1 MQAYG
6 ITYKFNGRTYDTTVD
21 AKDRDSARNKI
32 GRKHGLKASEAKK
45 QIKLTRVSII
55 GYF

>member
-6 ITYKFNGRTYDTTVD
+6 IDYKFKGHQYSAIVD

-32 GRKHGLKASEAKK
+32 GRKHGLKAAESKK
-45 QIKLTRVSII
+45 EIKLVKVIII
-55 GYF
+55 GYY